1 LNINGLVFF
10 IKANTA
16 FLPCSA
22 TCFSATANLPLKLST
37 PPKYVKYL
45 QFLRCEMWGF
55 HKAPDNEKVHVNYCK
70 RILNVKTSTPNIMV
84 YYELGRYPLIV
95 TRKIRIFKFW
105 MKLLNANNCRLQ

>member
-1 LNINGLVFF
+1 
-10 IKANTA
+10 
-16 FLPCSA
+16 
-22 TCFSATANLPLKLST
+22 
-37 PPKYVKYL
+37 
-45 QFLRCEMWGF
+45 MWGF

-105 MKLLNANNCRLQ
+105 MKLLNANNCILKGCYEFLYNICLANPNNMNNWVYNIRK